1 MATGQ
6 ALLVLPTVLLTVD
19 GGSRLK
25 AQAAEDKLDTEV
37 EREDASRTD
46 QAEETEM
53 DDEPETTKFR
63 QYVPVVDPFATL
75 RWIWFA
81 IKPGHEATV
90 SYSFL
95 PSDSFAGHPFWLNI
109 ALFYRDASSN
119 QFSEAVFNEIVSIRS
134 TSARTARRFSMVLLL
149 VLGQQFLGSYGKCK
163 RSSAVHK
170 TVKTGTTNTRDVDY
184 EWIPAKTLK
193 KIQNSL
199 KGAKCSPSKALGS
212 EAGRR
217 RRLNPSRVSMLA
229 TISGT
234 LFWSILPLRSLRA
247 EILTGH
253 TQSTTQLG
261 QSVDGTLKFYLYGQ
275 EVT

>member
-1 MATGQ
+1 MFK
-6 ALLVLPTVLLTVD
+6 D
-19 GGSRLK
+19 GDSRLK
-25 AQAAEDKLDTEV
+25 AHATEDKLDTEV

-75 RWIWFA
+75 RWICLSFRPVTRLSFWSES
-81 IKPGHEATV
+81 PTREATI
-90 SYSFL
+90 SFNQE
-95 PSDSFAGHPFWLNI
+95 SDQSSFRYRMD
-109 ALFYRDASSN
+109 FYYFL
-119 QFSEAVFNEIVSIRS
+119 QIFSAFAS
-134 TSARTARRFSMVLLL
+134 TSARTARRSSMVLLL

-193 KIQNSL
+193 KVQNSL

-217 RRLNPSRVSMLA
+217 RRLNPSRDSDDRYPGRRAAFTVLDQRWLALREDIVTNEKNHQDVLRNVPVSEEKYLGDHLA
-229 TISGT
+229 
-234 LFWSILPLRSLRA
+234 
-247 EILTGH
+247 
-253 TQSTTQLG
+253 
-261 QSVDGTLKFYLYGQ
+261 SVPTH
-275 EVT
+275 